1 MDTQKK
7 EIKEI
12 LEQKGF
18 KCEKCEYYSPL
29 GQGLELN
36 KELNA
41 VLCSV
46 CNTFAPFEKEKLQ
59 KYINEKIDWQSLE
72 TFRNSGIN
80 KASHSVHKQ
89 GMIERSKQGLLVAR
103 PPFGYKVENGN
114 LVIDNENSENVRLIF
129 KEFSAG
135 KSLNQISQVY
145 GISVNGLK
153 KILKNFTYLGKIKF
167 NGQIVQGK
175 HSPLISSELFNEVQA
190 RFETSRK

>member
-1 MDTQKK
+1 
-7 EIKEI
+7 
-12 LEQKGF
+12 
-18 KCEKCEYYSPL
+18 
-29 GQGLELN
+29 
-36 KELNA
+36 
-41 VLCSV
+41 
-46 CNTFAPFEKEKLQ
+46 
-59 KYINEKIDWQSLE
+59 
-72 TFRNSGIN
+72 
-80 KASHSVHKQ
+80 
-89 GMIERSKQGLLVAR
+89 MIERSKQGLLVAR